1 MDKNEIYAKDL
12 RRQEAIASRIEGLA
26 AAERKRNRR
35 IAGAAVAVCLAGVLA
50 VALLM
55 PHRTGMQPGQEL
67 IAQGP
72 QQSATKEGITPYQS
86 ATKELLGQ
94 EQSATKKGVA
104 PYQSATKEGIAPYQ
118 SATKEGI
125 APHQSATKEGI
136 APYQSATCSLPAPHQ
151 HPSKVLPTPYSGS
164 IEAEGEMLAREDVKE
179 AAGEEVAPSEMR
191 AERAAEYY
199 AAVLP
204 VAVVIETDGLVVN
217 EPKETR
223 LPLLF
228 DTEPIRNYIRDQI
241 IPEAFN
247 FAKL

>member
-125 APHQSATKEGI
+125 AP
-136 APYQSATCSLPAPHQ
+136 YQSATCSLPAPHQ